1 MLPLIK
7 NETKLLNDLNNTIT
21 KFHQMIYNPLLNENV
36 FEIEN
41 LETIE
46 NDISESTFNIDYIS
60 DDKRKLMDEHFNY
73 LIQNCEDKVKLL
85 SLENENLKNKLQD
98 CENIQKNNEEEKTNY
113 IKELIDNKNL
123 FDELQNKINFLE
135 NENITLKNKDNNN
148 YKLLN
153 ENINKMKN
161 ELNYKNSIIRYL
173 EELLKRTETNPK
185 LYTEET
191 YKEEFQKENIQNK
204 YNDMNYYLERKNSNE
219 SENGFNKKNKYNT
232 HYKKFSPIEKENL
245 MNLNNKKEKHK
256 NNKMMLRKEDF
267 KDKKPKKI
275 KKEIDSLDKE
285 IFELQSKLKKMLN
298 K

>member
-7 NETKLLNDLNNTIT
+7 NETKLLTDLNNTIN

-85 SLENENLKNKLQD
+85 SLENEKLKNKLQD

-135 NENITLKNKDNNN
+135 NENITLKNQDTKN

-153 ENINKMKN
+153 ENINEMKN

-191 YKEEFQKENIQNK
+191 YKEEFQKENTIQNK
-204 YNDMNYYLERKNSNE
+204 YNDMNYYLERRNSNE
-219 SENGFNKKNKYNT
+219 SENNKNKYNT
-232 HYKKFSPIEKENL
+232 NYQKVSSIEKENL

>member
-7 NETKLLNDLNNTIT
+7 NETKLLTDLNNTIT

-36 FEIEN
+36 FEIEH

-73 LIQNCEDKVKLL
+73 LIQNCEDKIKLL
-85 SLENENLKNKLQD
+85 SLENENLKNKLQN
-98 CENIQKNNEEEKTNY
+98 CENIQKKNEEEKSNY

-123 FDELQNKINFLE
+123 FEELQNKINFLE

-191 YKEEFQKENIQNK
+191 YKEEFQKENTIQNK
-204 YNDMNYYLERKNSNE
+204 YNDMNYYLERRNSNE
-219 SENGFNKKNKYNT
+219 SENNKNKYNT
-232 HYKKFSPIEKENL
+232 NYQKVSSIEKENL

-256 NNKMMLRKEDF
+256 NNKIMLRKEDF

>member
-36 FEIEN
+36 FEIEH

-46 NDISESTFNIDYIS
+46 NEISESTFNIDYIS
-60 DDKRKLMDEHFNY
+60 NDKRKLMDEHFNY

-85 SLENENLKNKLQD
+85 SLENENLKNRLQD

-113 IKELIDNKNL
+113 IKELINNKNL
-123 FDELQNKINFLE
+123 FQELQKKIYFLE
-135 NENITLKNKDNNN
+135 NENLTLKNKDTKN
-148 YKLLN
+148 YELLN
-153 ENINKMKN
+153 ENINEMKN

-185 LYTEET
+185 LYTEDT
-191 YKEEFQKENIQNK
+191 YKEEFQKENNIQNK
-204 YNDMNYYLERKNSNE
+204 YNDLNYYLEGRNSNE
-219 SENGFNKKNKYNT
+219 SENKKNKYNS
-232 HYKKFSPIEKENL
+232 YYQKISSNEKENL
-245 MNLNNKKEKHK
+245 MNINNKKEKHK
-256 NNKMMLRKEDF
+256 NNKIMLRKEDF

-275 KKEIDSLDKE
+275 KKEIDSLDQE